1 MTSDRLIAISP
12 IAPRRCCA
20 AQSRLVQLRTACQV
34 GLKRNTADVAE
45 KGSISIKW
53 LDGTFP
59 DSPKGPVDR
68 NMWITAREE
77 RNLIEMAVSGRSLPL
92 DAKFGNPQ
100 GVCLVRDDGPL
111 VVVAVATDNAHICTI
126 LVNNNI
132 FTPARHGLHVPVIMR
147 NVESLVVID
156 TEKVISSRLEFNG
169 NELFYFHDHG
179 VAIIDIRWA
188 KNLSLKHLS
197 NLSALVSMRPSLC
210 RHVVLSRSIIVG
222 EVLLNNFSRG
232 PEIIFCFDS
241 VLVSR
246 HKHVT
251 YRLVW

>member
-1 MTSDRLIAISP
+1 
-12 IAPRRCCA
+12 
-20 AQSRLVQLRTACQV
+20 
-34 GLKRNTADVAE
+34 
-45 KGSISIKW
+45 
-53 LDGTFP
+53 
-59 DSPKGPVDR
+59 
-68 NMWITAREE
+68 MWITAREE

-92 DAKFGNPQ
+92 DEKFGKPQ
-100 GVCLVRDDGPL
+100 DVCLVRDDGPL